1 MLNHTVGSALGFLI
15 LSFMTWSITFAILV
29 FGVMLRRKIL
39 LWDDNWKATVEEN
52 GLSVK
57 EFAEDLERTYEKI
70 RSTFRLLGFFLF
82 ILLALMGF
90 VIYLGILEKPVLG
103 VHHVM
108 AGLWLLSLVALS
120 VILPAFVNF
129 AVGSYFAE
137 TMMLKANAFVF
148 LEVREEM
155 MEKKVKMQMM
165 EKAKQLKSQREAM
178 RAARDTA
185 PAAAAA
191 APEPAPE
198 KPAKAGKK

>member
-1 MLNHTVGSALGFLI
+1 M
-15 LSFMTWSITFAILV
+15 SFMTWSITFAILV

-39 LWDDNWKATVEEN
+39 LWDDNWKLTVEEN

-90 VIYLGILEKPVLG
+90 IIYLGVLEKPVLG

-129 AVGSYFAE
+129 AIGSYFAE

-148 LEVREEM
+148 EEVREEM
-155 MEKKVKMQMM
+155 REKKVKMQMM
-165 EKAKQLKSQREAM
+165 DKAKQLRSQREAM
-178 RAARDTA
+178 KAARDNA
-185 PAAAAA
+185 PPPGAAPPP
-191 APEPAPE
+191 APEPAPA